1 MWSAIK
7 TVILVTLVTLLIWL
21 WAEAEG
27 LRSATL
33 TPRIQFVAPSDDVSV
48 RVLEPDLR
56 SDIVRVRLEGSS
68 VALDEVEQVLRSP
81 LRLVAGVGGIP
92 DEPGDH
98 VIRLQEAIRNH
109 PDLLRRG
116 VSVSDVQ
123 PPTATIRVARL
134 VTRDLPVRVDLTGI
148 ENDGEVTVSPATVR
162 VTMPEQAAAL
172 LGERG
177 TVGGGPAGAPVV
189 TAVISEDERR
199 LLRDDGPQTV
209 RAQIRLPEALD
220 GFEPVRVATDT
231 VRVTLRIRKQTDEIV
246 LPTVPVW
253 ITVPHTEG
261 DDWDVRVL
269 DGLVRNVTVTGP
281 RDLIEQVRNRE
292 LVPIAFV
299 VLSSDDLEAGVT
311 SKLAV
316 FAPVRASMIDPS
328 GRPSDPAAAA
338 RSDAAVLEQVPP
350 LQFSAPDRRI
360 GLEITKRQPALAPGV
375 GVPTPVSPLP
385 GGR

>member
-1 MWSAIK
+1 MWSAMK
-7 TVILVTLVTLLIWL
+7 TAILVTVVTLLIWL

-27 LRSATL
+27 LRSTTV
-33 TPRIQFVAPSDDVSV
+33 TPRIQFVAPSEDVSV

-56 SDIVRVRLEGSS
+56 SEIIRVRIEGSS

-92 DEPGDH
+92 DEPGEH
-98 VIRLQEAIRNH
+98 VIRLQDALRNH
-109 PDLLRRG
+109 PDLVRRG
-116 VSVSDVQ
+116 ISVSDVQ
-123 PPTATIRVARL
+123 PATATIRVARL

-172 LGERG
+172 LTDRG
-177 TVGGGPAGAPVV
+177 TVGGGASGAPFA
-189 TAVISEDERR
+189 TAIISDDERR

-209 RAQIRLPEALD
+209 RAQICLPEVLD
-220 GFEPVRVATDT
+220 GFDPVRAATDT

-261 DDWDVRVL
+261 DDWDIRVL

-281 RDLIEQVRNRE
+281 RDLIDQVRNRE

-328 GRPSDPAAAA
+328 SRPADPAAAA
-338 RSDAAVLEQVPP
+338 RSDTAVLEQVPP
-350 LQFSAPDRRI
+350 LQFSAQDRRI
-360 GLEITKRQPALAPGV
+360 GLEITKRQPSPAPG
-375 GVPTPVSPLP
+375 GLPPTPIAPLP